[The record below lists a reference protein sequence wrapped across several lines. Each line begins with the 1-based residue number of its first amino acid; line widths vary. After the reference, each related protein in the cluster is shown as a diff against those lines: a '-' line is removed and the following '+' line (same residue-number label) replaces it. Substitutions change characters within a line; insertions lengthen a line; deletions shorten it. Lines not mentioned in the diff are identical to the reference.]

1 MKETSQLNSYFQ
13 VFEPGARHTWMEMKG
28 MYVANPVAMVL
39 SSAFMLKHLTLHDA
53 GDKLIQAVSK

>member
-1 MKETSQLNSYFQ
+1 
-13 VFEPGARHTWMEMKG
+13 MKG

-53 GDKLIQAVSK
+53 GDKLIQAVSKCAVLAIKQVYIIFPN

>member
-1 MKETSQLNSYFQ
+1 
-13 VFEPGARHTWMEMKG
+13 MKG

-53 GDKLIQAVSK
+53 GDKLIQAVSKCAVLVINQVFFFNFPES